1 LLTEVGS
8 RIALKA
14 KSLINEADFIKEIA
28 KTYQNP
34 FAGEIK
40 IGAIPTLAPY
50 LFPKILP
57 NLSRQFKELKVF
69 LIEDK
74 TNILLDKIV
83 NGQVDCGFLALPI
96 DNIDLS
102 KELIFEDKFY
112 LAVHKTNKLF
122 KKKIT
127 TQFDLLDQ
135 DLLLLEEGHCLRN
148 QALAVCSLKGINEN
162 QDFRATS
169 LETLRQMI
177 ENGNGITIM
186 PEIAIN
192 RKSKNTRYIPYGKPQ
207 HFRKIVF
214 VYRKTNA
221 REKLFTE
228 IKKISKNT
236 NYYS

>member
-1 LLTEVGS
+1 
-8 RIALKA
+8 
-14 KSLINEADFIKEIA
+14 
-28 KTYQNP
+28 
-34 FAGEIK
+34 
-40 IGAIPTLAPY
+40 
-50 LFPKILP
+50 
-57 NLSRQFKELKVF
+57 

-74 TNILLDKIV
+74 TNILLDKII
-83 NGQVDCGFLALPI
+83 NGQVDCGFLALPL
-96 DNIDLS
+96 DNIDLN

-112 LAVHKTNKLF
+112 LAVHKTNKLY
-122 KKKIT
+122 KKKVT

-214 VYRKTNA
+214 VYRKTSA

>member
-1 LLTEVGS
+1 MNLRDLKYLL
-8 RIALKA
+8 ALKEHKNFSKAA
-14 KSLINEADFIKEIA
+14 KASFVSQPAMSMQIKKLEEELGVQLIERDK
-28 KTYQNP
+28 
-34 FAGEIK
+34 K

-57 NLSRQFKELKVF
+57 NLSKQFKELKVF

-96 DNIDLS
+96 DNIDLN

-177 ENGNGITIM
+177 ENGNGITI
-186 PEIAIN
+186 
-192 RKSKNTRYIPYGKPQ
+192 
-207 HFRKIVF
+207 
-214 VYRKTNA
+214 
-221 REKLFTE
+221 
-228 IKKISKNT
+228 
-236 NYYS
+236 